1 MVTEP
6 KEPYPILRVEK
17 IAEYLGADAGK
28 IRTALTNIQDGAY
41 CVEVFAGK
49 WIRVIS
55 VPVERAGGMAW
66 TPAVTVGDTR
76 LDRPFPCVYPSDRF
90 ECKVPC

>member
-1 MVTEP
+1 MKMVTEP

-41 CVEVFAGK
+41 CVEVQPGK
-49 WIRVIS
+49 WVRVIS
-55 VPVERAGGMAW
+55 VEVERMAGMAW
-66 TPAVTVGDTR
+66 TPRIEQEG
-76 LDRPFPCVYPSDRF
+76 
-90 ECKVPC
+90 K